1 MERLPGC
8 KGCSGVCHRCHKHA
22 DDAYYGCDCDE
33 PLLMEDIPMSAEYN
47 EDGTIKLPDAGA
59 SEPVND
65 PGAFEQPADEAQE
78 IPEQVEGDEQPI
90 AFAVHLILLQNGQF
104 ALQATGE
111 PNIGEMNMLL
121 ARGLDSVRARMIAE
135 TVAQILK
142 EQNKPESRIITP
154 GR

>member
-1 MERLPGC
+1 
-8 KGCSGVCHRCHKHA
+8 
-22 DDAYYGCDCDE
+22 
-33 PLLMEDIPMSAEYN
+33 MSAEYN
-47 EDGTIKLPDAGA
+47 EDGTIKLPDAGD
-59 SEPVND
+59 SEPIND
-65 PGAFEQPADEAQE
+65 AGGFDAPEAPEAQE